1 MDDRMTGVVKFFNT
15 EKGYG
20 FIKPDNGGK
29 DVFVHI
35 SALERAGITSINEGD
50 KLSFVL
56 EDDRRGRGQK
66 AGQIELL

>member
-15 EKGYG
+15 TKGYG

-35 SALERAGITSINEGD
+35 SALERAGIAAINEGD
-50 KLSFVL
+50 KLSFIL
-56 EDDRRGRGQK
+56 EEDRKGRGQK
-66 AGQIELL
+66 AGQVELL

>member
-1 MDDRMTGVVKFFNT
+1 MADRMTGIVKFFNT

-29 DVFVHI
+29 DIFVHI
-35 SALERAGITSINEGD
+35 SALERAGIGSINEGD
-50 KLSFVL
+50 KLSFIL

-66 AGQIELL
+66 AGDIELL